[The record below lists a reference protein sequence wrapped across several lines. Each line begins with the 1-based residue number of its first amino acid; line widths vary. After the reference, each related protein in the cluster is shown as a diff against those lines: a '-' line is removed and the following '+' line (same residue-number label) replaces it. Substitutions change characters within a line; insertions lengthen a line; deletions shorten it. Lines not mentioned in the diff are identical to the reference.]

1 MLFTSYQR
9 LNHAL
14 KEFSKTDVICNQ
26 CEKKMY
32 PYIKPFSKN
41 ESCFYE
47 WNFLMAICDCGTH
60 YKHLY
65 NFINLV

>member
-41 ESCFYE
+41 ESCFY
-47 WNFLMAICDCGTH
+47 
-60 YKHLY
+60 
-65 NFINLV
+65 